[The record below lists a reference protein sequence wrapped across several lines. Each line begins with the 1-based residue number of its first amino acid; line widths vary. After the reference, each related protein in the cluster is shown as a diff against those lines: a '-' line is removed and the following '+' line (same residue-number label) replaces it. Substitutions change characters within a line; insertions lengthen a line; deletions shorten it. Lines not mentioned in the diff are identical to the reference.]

1 MCASRTTGY
10 QGFRSFAVQEC
21 PTLKPGETYE
31 QRGTKFSKMGSSIVA
46 PPHQNRVGRHSHESV
61 VMQSGQLVQ
70 PADYRVPDRRGVS
83 ASEVLPDRKP
93 FVATSTYLNDFS
105 SFDAEMKRV
114 LGVSLEQYE
123 QAFQSLAALQKSL
136 QPQVDGETKQQT
148 VELADVP
155 KVLKLAL
162 GDAAVPRVVDTFIS
176 YLDRRRGSQRD
187 RITWDFFC
195 QSVDHV
201 DDLFEQELCARGKK
215 RYSFSSSGEAVG
227 SCRSPEGQHAP
238 VPKITP
244 NSSYL
249 VDFGAYG
256 ANPRDRPYMRKR
268 GMASTTSDLNPGT
281 SRDTNQIPGYAG
293 FLPLSF
299 GNPQVVAHAHGP
311 EDIESLHPTP
321 RNTLRL
327 FYSENIP
334 GYAGHQ
340 PLSCSNYQ
348 GECRSGR
355 DPNSTTGDSYRA
367 HM

>member
-31 QRGTKFSKMGSSIVA
+31 QRGTKFSKIGSRIVA

-70 PADYRVPDRRGVS
+70 PADYKVPDRRGVS
-83 ASEVLPDRKP
+83 ASEALPERKP
-93 FVATSTYLNDFS
+93 FIASSTYLNDFS

-123 QAFQSLAALQKSL
+123 QAFLRVARQPKALH
-136 QPQVDGETKQQT
+136 PQVESESQQPT

-162 GDAAVPRVVDTFIS
+162 GDAAVQRVVNTFTS

-201 DDLFEQELCARGKK
+201 DDLFEQELGARGKK
-215 RYSFSSSGEAVG
+215 RYSFSSSGEAAG
-227 SCRSPEGQHAP
+227 SCRSPEGPHLL

-249 VDFGAYG
+249 IDYGAYG
-256 ANPRDRPYMRKR
+256 DNPRDRPYMRKR

-293 FLPLSF
+293 FLPLTF
-299 GNPQVVAHAHGP
+299 HNPQVVAHAHGP

-327 FYSENIP
+327 FHSDNIP
-334 GYAGHQ
+334 GYAGHK
-340 PLSCSNYQ
+340 PLSCRNYR
-348 GECRSGR
+348 GECRAGS
-355 DPNSTTGDSYRA
+355 DADTTTGDSYRA